1 MGSRVAKPAM
11 VRRSAEVRATLAS
24 HTEVAAGQQ
33 QPAVGDANARDAR
46 DADYLCKHF
55 PTLIGEG
62 LRRRCVVCGSSS
74 CYECRSCSATLCHK
88 ARRLRIDNAL
98 VEEECFVV
106 HHTVL
111 KCSSAHARVQ
121 LLAS

>member
-33 QPAVGDANARDAR
+33 QPAVGDANARDVE
-46 DADYLCKHF
+46 YFCKHF
-55 PTLIGEG
+55 PTLIGDG
-62 LRRRCVVCGSSS
+62 LRRRCVVCSSFS
-74 CYECRSCSATLCHK
+74 RYECRSCSATLCHK
-88 ARRLRIDNAL
+88 TRRLCSDNAF

-106 HHTVL
+106 HHTAL
-111 KCSSAHARVQ
+111 KCSSAHAQVQ